1 VFVGSFYGTAH
12 GLVTMQ
18 AKTKSCLASNL
29 IKASLAPGDIQGS
42 ALTSLLTDKELM
54 RKRYVASLESRT
66 AEQIVEE
73 EALYI
78 EVKRFEQNER
88 RFKKERD
95 DLLRSL
101 LGVES
106 GLPDIPVDEE
116 GPGVGSIFSDSKS
129 KKNKRGY
136 GMDIDSP
143 MTPSN
148 VIALGP
154 PIPRRVTSA
163 KTLAQG
169 LFFAC
174 WSHS

>member
-1 VFVGSFYGTAH
+1 MASFVFDKGQSH
-12 GLVTMQ
+12 
-18 AKTKSCLASNL
+18 SR
-29 IKASLAPGDIQGS
+29 DIQS
-42 ALTSLLTDKELM
+42 SNMTSLYTDKELM

-101 LGVES
+101 MGVDS

-116 GPGVGSIFSDSKS
+116 GPGVGALFSDAKS
-129 KKNKRGY
+129 KKNRRGY

-154 PIPRRVTSA
+154 PVPKRLPSA

-169 LFFAC
+169 LLFVY
-174 WSHS
+174 

>member
-1 VFVGSFYGTAH
+1 
-12 GLVTMQ
+12 
-18 AKTKSCLASNL
+18 
-29 IKASLAPGDIQGS
+29 
-42 ALTSLLTDKELM
+42 M
-54 RKRYVASLESRT
+54 RKKYVASLESRT
-66 AEQIVEE
+66 AEQITEE

-116 GPGVGSIFSDSKS
+116 GPAHLSDSRS
-129 KKNKRGY
+129 KKNRRGY
-136 GMDIDSP
+136 TMDIDSP
-143 MTPSN
+143 LTPSN

-154 PIPRRVTSA
+154 PIPKRVQSA
-163 KTLAQG
+163 KSLAYG
-169 LFFAC
+169 LLFV
-174 WSHS
+174 